1 MWAFASRQFRRWLIV
16 AVGVPV
22 AAWALDRL
30 GEQLEARRGE
40 TTLSQA
46 VRTTGAALHRRG
58 RGPFAGRRGGA
69 GGRPGDEGGLAARDT
84 RRGNRGGDPG
94 PIR

>member
-46 VRTTGAALHRRG
+46 VRTTGAALHRRE
-58 RGPFAGRRGGA
+58 RGPFASRRDGGA
-69 GGRPGDEGGLAARDT
+69 GRPEGGGGLAAHDT
-84 RRGNRGGDPG
+84 RWGNRGGDPG
-94 PIR
+94 PVR